1 MLVLIAEDE
10 LGTRKMLRFVIEQQA
25 GHHVLEAE
33 TASETLRILDE
44 EPCDLLLLDLTLPDL
59 DGLELVRR
67 IRRTS
72 NIPIMIISARVNIPD
87 RVRGLR
93 SGADDYV
100 AKPFDI
106 SELLARV
113 DALLW
118 RACRKPKLEPAGRLE
133 VGGLILDPELQTVEV
148 RGSGKVR
155 LTPTEFRLLLNLA
168 RTPGEVRPRHDLE
181 RAIAGE
187 WTEGSD
193 GALHTY
199 IYNLRQKLA
208 GVSNESELIETVRA
222 RGYRLAV

>member
-25 GHHVLEAE
+25 GHRVLEAD
-33 TASETLRILDE
+33 TASETLRILE
-44 EPCDLLLLDLTLPDL
+44 QEHCDLLLADLTLPDL

-72 NIPIMIISARVNIPD
+72 NIPIMIISARVTIPD

-93 SGADDYV
+93 SGADDYI
-100 AKPFDI
+100 AKPFDV
-106 SELLARV
+106 SELLARL

-118 RACRKPKLEPAGRLE
+118 RACRKPKVEPSARLE
-133 VGGLILDPELQTVEV
+133 VGGLILDSELQTVEV
-148 RGSGKVR
+148 RGGGKTR

-181 RAIAGE
+181 RIIAGDATGGE
-187 WTEGSD
+187 
-193 GALHTY
+193 GALNTY
-199 IYNLRQKLA
+199 IYNLRNKLA

-222 RGYRLAV
+222 HGYRLAV